1 MSEDTQIQDNMPT
14 DAQPTELELLKE
26 RANQMGISFHP
37 SIGVDKLR
45 AKVEAAIQGVPDPT
59 ANEESAQAAPA
70 ATPVLTEYQK
80 TQMQRMEAMK
90 LVRVVV
96 SCMNPAKQ
104 AWEGE
109 IFTVSNDA
117 IGTVKKFVPFNVDSG
132 YHVPHVIYEQLLE
145 RMCQIFVA
153 TTDPVTGIK
162 TSRSKLIKEFN
173 VVVLPQLTEDEL
185 AELARQQAVGGTV
198 E

>member
-1 MSEDTQIQDNMPT
+1 MSEDTQNNEVQQTKN
-14 DAQPTELELLKE
+14 QPTELDLLKE
-26 RANQMGISFHP
+26 RAVQMGISFHP

-45 AKVEAAIQGVPDPT
+45 TKVEAAIQGIPDPT
-59 ANEESAQAAPA
+59 VNEDQAQEAPA
-70 ATPVLTEYQK
+70 PVLSEYQK

-109 IFTVSNDA
+109 IFTVGND
-117 IGTVKKFVPFNVDSG
+117 IVGTVKKFVPFNIDNG
-132 YHVPHVIYEQLLE
+132 YHIPHIIYEQLME
-145 RMCQIFVA
+145 RMCQIFVS
-153 TTDPVTGIK
+153 TTDPVTGLK

-173 VVVLPQLTEDEL
+173 VVVLPQLTENEL
-185 AELARQQAVGGTV
+185 AELARQQAVGATV